1 MQPARWNAAL
11 VKAFLSHGRRARC
24 DYEPGTVCRSLAYI
38 SGLCKR
44 DCHFRGPR
52 SDHTAAAVLL
62 LRLTS
67 AEALTYV
74 YGWESRAD
82 ADTAKALT
90 MDEAR
95 RIASNIAKL
104 PTFLAA
110 NPDAANE

>member
-24 DYEPGTVCRSLAYI
+24 DYEPCTVCRSLAYI

-67 AEALTYV
+67 AESLAYV

-82 ADTAKALT
+82 VTRP
-90 MDEAR
+90 R
-95 RIASNIAKL
+95 RSPWTKHGGSPATS
-104 PTFLAA
+104 PS
-110 NPDAANE
+110 